1 MVLMTVARD
10 VTVMMAR
17 RVMPP
22 VRPIAVAVVIAVV
35 VVVCARDGVDDAAR
49 VHVARGHRDANAP
62 KSDARITSR
71 RNRVLMFTT
80 AMKRT
85 TAMSSRAYHASTRY
99 AARTPA
105 AMRRG
110 RGRGGVVDVRAKKKG
125 FAEFLN
131 VSIDRERARA
141 SWYNDREPLKPG
153 VVSPMRAVP
162 AGILRPPYADSGHLP
177 EYDDRKVQVQTTA
190 EDIEGM
196 RAAGA
201 LAARVLDMAE
211 QMCAPG
217 VSTEDIDKAV
227 HEMTVEAGAYPSP
240 LNYGGFPK
248 SVCTSLNECIC
259 HGIPTVETVLQEG
272 DIINVDVTVYL
283 NGYHGD
289 TSRTIMIGTVTDEV
303 RHLVETTEK
312 ALQAAIDV
320 CKPGTAV
327 RKIGA
332 TIHGIADAAN
342 LGVVDKFVGHGVG
355 KEFHSGPTV
364 RHHRNN
370 DPGTLRVGQTFTIE
384 PMLTIGTT
392 RDKMWKDGWTSCTAD
407 GKWTAQCE
415 HTLLIT
421 EDGVDIL
428 TASPYRASLSANN

>member
-1 MVLMTVARD
+1 
-10 VTVMMAR
+10 
-17 RVMPP
+17 
-22 VRPIAVAVVIAVV
+22 
-35 VVVCARDGVDDAAR
+35 
-49 VHVARGHRDANAP
+49 
-62 KSDARITSR
+62 
-71 RNRVLMFTT
+71 
-80 AMKRT
+80 
-85 TAMSSRAYHASTRY
+85 
-99 AARTPA
+99 
-105 AMRRG
+105 
-110 RGRGGVVDVRAKKKG
+110 
-125 FAEFLN
+125 
-131 VSIDRERARA
+131 
-141 SWYNDREPLKPG
+141 
-153 VVSPMRAVP
+153 
-162 AGILRPPYADSGHLP
+162 
-177 EYDDRKVQVQTTA
+177 
-190 EDIEGM
+190 M

-342 LGVVDKFVGHGVG
+342 LGV
-355 KEFHSGPTV
+355 S
-364 RHHRNN
+364 
-370 DPGTLRVGQTFTIE
+370 
-384 PMLTIGTT
+384 
-392 RDKMWKDGWTSCTAD
+392 
-407 GKWTAQCE
+407 
-415 HTLLIT
+415 
-421 EDGVDIL
+421 
-428 TASPYRASLSANN
+428 